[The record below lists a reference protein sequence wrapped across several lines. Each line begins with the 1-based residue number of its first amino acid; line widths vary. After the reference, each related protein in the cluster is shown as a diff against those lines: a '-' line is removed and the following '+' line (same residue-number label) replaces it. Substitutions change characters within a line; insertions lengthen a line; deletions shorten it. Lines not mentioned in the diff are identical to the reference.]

1 MVWRCWYAVGLR
13 LMWDAYWGYIE
24 CGFTLEERAS
34 GTDTDDGYL
43 QPLAIEQLLKDSDG
57 QHSCHSLESCSET
70 LLGMRN
76 VKFLN
81 HGPRRRNE

>member
-1 MVWRCWYAVGLR
+1 MGGTLNADSHWKKGLP
-13 LMWDAYWGYIE
+13 D
-24 CGFTLEERAS
+24 
-34 GTDTDDGYL
+34 TDTDDGYL

-57 QHSCHSLESCSET
+57 QHSCHSLESCIEM